1 MSLDAPQP
9 TPTAGAN
16 FKIGIVAARF
26 NQGLVDVLLAQATRH
41 LIASGVPIN
50 AIHTY
55 RVPGSA
61 EVPVAL
67 RWLADKNQYDALI
80 GLGLLI
86 RGDTIHYELIADS
99 ATQAL
104 ARLALDTRLP
114 VINGIIVAETPA
126 QATARCD
133 GPVQRG
139 TEFAQAALEMAA
151 LRKTLSA

>member
-1 MSLDAPQP
+1 MSLDAPHQA
-9 TPTAGAN
+9 TIDGAPYR
-16 FKIGIVAARF
+16 FGIVAARF
-26 NQGLVDVLLAQATRH
+26 NQNLVDILLSQVTQH
-41 LIASGVPIN
+41 LQKSRVPLHSI
-50 AIHTY
+50 TTL

-67 RWLADKNQYDALI
+67 RWLADQDRYDALI

-104 ARLALDTRLP
+104 ARLALDSRLP
-114 VINGIIVAETPA
+114 VINGIVVAETPA

-133 GPVQRG
+133 GPIQRG
-139 TEFAQAALEMAA
+139 AEFAQAALEMAA
-151 LRKTLSA
+151 LRKSLSA